1 MPASS
6 PSKDGGIVH
15 VDTLALCVNT
25 KSIHGE
31 GNMPRD
37 KVVLGEGKFPKE
49 AEVLEEAKVPEE
61 VVMPR
66 EVDMAREKAKYVH
79 DAEQTLVPKDIV

>member
-15 VDTLALCVNT
+15 VDTLASLVDT

-31 GNMPRD
+31 GDMPRD
-37 KVVLGEGKFPKE
+37 KVVFEEGKFPKE
-49 AEVLEEAKVPEE
+49 AEVFEEAKVPEK
-61 VVMPR
+61 VVMPK
-66 EVDMAREKAKYVH
+66 EVDMVREKAKYVH
-79 DAEQTLVPKDIV
+79 DAEQTLVPRDIV